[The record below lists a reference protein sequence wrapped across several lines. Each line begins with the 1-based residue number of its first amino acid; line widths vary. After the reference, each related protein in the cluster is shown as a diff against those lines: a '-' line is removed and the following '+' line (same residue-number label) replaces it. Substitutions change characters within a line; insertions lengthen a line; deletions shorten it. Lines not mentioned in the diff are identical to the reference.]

1 MQDQFISTFVSMRW
15 LEMRLCSGDR
25 STHDS
30 DFAINGDHEHA
41 VRVEIP
47 PVEPHFLCNS
57 ATLHQKIFDCKISMR
72 PTVNGHSLRKSQL
85 WTVIEIAVLY

>member
-1 MQDQFISTFVSMRW
+1 MWAILVPNSIGGGQWVQDQFISTFVSMRW

-57 ATLHQKIFDCKISMR
+57 ATQS
-72 PTVNGHSLRKSQL
+72 RKNL
-85 WTVIEIAVLY
+85 LL